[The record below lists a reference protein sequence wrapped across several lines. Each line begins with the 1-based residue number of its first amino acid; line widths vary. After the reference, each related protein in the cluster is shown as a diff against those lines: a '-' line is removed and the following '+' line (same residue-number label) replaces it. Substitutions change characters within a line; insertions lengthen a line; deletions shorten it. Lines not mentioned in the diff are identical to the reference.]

1 MEWQDEGTLIGS
13 RPHGETSAIIE
24 VFTAQHGRHAGVL
37 RGGASRKVA
46 AMLQP
51 GSQVTVNWRAR
62 LDDHLGVFQ
71 AEPLRSRAGLMGDRM
86 ALAGLNAICAML
98 RFALPERAAYPLLYG
113 RTQDLLSR
121 LDGAGWAA
129 DYLRW
134 EMLLL
139 EETGFGLDLARC
151 AVTGSREDLAYVS
164 PRTGRAVSRGGAG
177 DWTPRLLPLPQGLLG
192 QGAMSGTE
200 LAQGFAI
207 TGHFLLREL
216 SALHH
221 GRQLPEARARLI
233 DLLARESS

>member
-71 AEPLRSRAGLMGDRM
+71 AEPLRSRAGLMADRL

-151 AVTGSREDLAYVS
+151 AVTGSREDLVYVS

>member
-51 GSQVTVNWRAR
+51 GSQVTVSWRAR

-71 AEPLRSRAGLMGDRM
+71 AEPLRSRAGLMADRM

-113 RTQDLLSR
+113 RTQDLLSW

-164 PRTGRAVSRGGAG
+164 PRTGRAVSRSGAG

-192 QGAMSGTE
+192 QGDMSGTE